1 MVVFHNRY
9 MVLEMVAKHGL
20 RLADVKIT
28 HNDVVSAIHES
39 LLVNFGEYGLAASLP
54 SLSVKYVNGG
64 TGICVIRS
72 SRKQYRMVWAAI
84 TFITEIRKLPL
95 FFNLLDLSGST
106 SACRRAALQCDLE
119 KLRLL
124 KLDAHTLS
132 AEQLEYAES
141 MQSRLT
147 SLD

>member
-9 MVLEMVAKHGL
+9 MVLEMVASHGL

-28 HNDVVSAIHES
+28 HNDVVTAIHES
-39 LLVNFGEYGLAASLP
+39 LLANFGEYGLAACLP
-54 SLSVKYVNGG
+54 SLQVKYVNGG
-64 TGICVIRS
+64 TGVCVVRS
-72 SRKQYRMVWAAI
+72 SRKHYRMVWAAI

-95 FFNLLDLSGST
+95 FFNLLDLSGSA
-106 SACRRAALQCDLE
+106 SACRRTAHQCDSE

-124 KLDAHTLS
+124 KLDTHTLL

-141 MQSRLT
+141 MQSRLAA
-147 SLD
+147 LD

>member
-54 SLSVKYVNGG
+54 SLSGMKF
-64 TGICVIRS
+64 S
-72 SRKQYRMVWAAI
+72 SAS
-84 TFITEIRKLPL
+84 LPSP
-95 FFNLLDLSGST
+95 FLDLLVVLGE
-106 SACRRAALQCDLE
+106 D
-119 KLRLL
+119 
-124 KLDAHTLS
+124 
-132 AEQLEYAES
+132 
-141 MQSRLT
+141 
-147 SLD
+147 